1 MRFGSKILMAMLLLA
16 PAATTY
22 SVGAASASQVMAAK
36 ATPKACA
43 LLAVTDF
50 AKAGVTIKVGGPED
64 NPAGA
69 LAPGGSACGWRVDTG
84 ALQFPFQLSY
94 GRNLKQ
100 RPIMQAFADRIEPIK
115 GLATG
120 SVYVE
125 TDGNTA
131 DDGYNG
137 IVVKRGTLVVTLQAT
152 RATIPKASMLQLAKL
167 IDARVK

>member
-1 MRFGSKILMAMLLLA
+1 MKRGSKALTAALLFA
-16 PAATTY
+16 TAATTF

-152 RATIPKASMLQLAKL
+152 RATIPKASMLILAKL
-167 IDARVK
+167 INSRVK